1 MGDFGGVFYRAL
13 GKEIRLFYGLGFL
26 VDDFQSAEGIVII
39 VTAENLR
46 ITAVGYAADLK
57 NKALLLRDHSNLQG
71 YQFRIGAV
79 SFLCGEH
86 FTECGAQFVQTLYS
100 LGFLS
105 SFRYLGHDVVFT
117 EIHLSVNLGKG
128 EIADIFDS
136 RDNAGFLFSFL
147 RPLSDSVCQL

>member
-1 MGDFGGVFYRAL
+1 MGDFGGVFYCAL
-13 GKEIRLFYGLGFL
+13 GEEIRLFYGLGFL
-26 VDDFQSAEGIVII
+26 VDDLQSAEGIVII

-46 ITAVGYAADLK
+46 ITAVVYVAVLLY
-57 NKALLLRDHSNLQG
+57 KAVVLRVQPILQG
-71 YQFRIGAV
+71 FQFRIGAV

-86 FTECGAQFVQTLYS
+86 FTECGTQFVQTPYS

-105 SFRYLGHDVVFT
+105 GFRYLGHDVVFT